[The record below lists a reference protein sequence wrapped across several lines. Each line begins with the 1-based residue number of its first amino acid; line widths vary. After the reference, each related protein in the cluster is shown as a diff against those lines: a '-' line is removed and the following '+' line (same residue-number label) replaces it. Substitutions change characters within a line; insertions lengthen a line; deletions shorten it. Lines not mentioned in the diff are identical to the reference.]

1 MRTYVIRRLM
11 LVIPTLAF
19 VTLAGFL
26 NVRFI
31 PGSVIDMM
39 IAENLKGGVTAG
51 VDVQALK
58 ITIAE
63 RLGLDQPVHI
73 QYLRWLGALPQKD
86 GGFHGVLQGD
96 LGHSLW
102 E

>member
-1 MRTYVIRRLM
+1 MRTYVIRRLL
-11 LVIPTLAF
+11 LVIPTLAL
-19 VTLAGFL
+19 VTLGVFL

-39 IAENLKGGVTAG
+39 IADNLQGGVTAV
-51 VDVQALK
+51 VDIQTMKA
-58 ITIAE
+58 TIAE

>member
-1 MRTYVIRRLM
+1 M

-19 VTLAGFL
+19 VTLAVFL

-39 IAENLKGGVTAG
+39 IAENMKGGVTSV
-51 VDVQALK
+51 VDVQAMK
-58 ITIAE
+58 TTIAE

-86 GGFHGVLQGD
+86 GGYHGVLQGD

>member
-11 LVIPTLAF
+11 LVIPTLAL
-19 VTLAGFL
+19 VTLGVFL

-39 IAENLKGGVTAG
+39 IADNLQGGVTAG
-51 VDVQALK
+51 VDVQAMK
-58 ITIAE
+58 VIIAE

-86 GGFHGVLQGD
+86 GGYHGVLQGD